1 MEQLSG
7 KQLKKLGKRLRDAQ
21 VPETSD
27 LDKLQ
32 QYRHSYKD
40 VISEVFGTVDMVVR
54 NICPEAIC
62 AFRIK
67 RIDSIIGKLRRLKGK
82 LELDSMVDIAGCRF
96 IVNKDSEIYKI
107 IDALFNT
114 PLKITRIN
122 RNIGN
127 NPKETGY
134 RSVHIYAYLD
144 KYGEEHSVEIQLRSR
159 IHHNWAT
166 FVETIDLVYGLRIKE
181 GVKVEE
187 KEQQYDDFYRFHQI
201 MSKSDAKKSQEEKL
215 YLLDKIV
222 KYDVI
227 GGLNHIILSNV
238 ARVRSQWLQLKH
250 SRSGSPT
257 CYVIST
263 RKDTHPQILGFTS
276 FEKAEAVY
284 YAMFAENK
292 DNANIVLLNMPNAT
306 YEQLSVAYS
315 NYLLVGHEFMHSF
328 NQLAIEMFDLSSNL
342 LTEQL
347 KPYFNY
353 YNRALKCYND
363 YIGQEHRLL
372 RIVRH
377 LPQEIQ
383 QEWLN
388 DVNKRYNELFDDN
401 MHVQQKL
408 YHRYLYEQKHSLL
421 GKFWLKLRL
430 KYFGN
435 L

>member
-1 MEQLSG
+1 MEYLRG
-7 KQLKKLGKRLRDAQ
+7 KQLKKLGKRLRDA
-21 VPETSD
+21 ETPNTTD
-27 LDKLQ
+27 LERLQ

-40 VISEVFGTVDMVVR
+40 VIAEIFAIVS
-54 NICPEAIC
+54 NCAKPICPDVIS

-67 RIDSIIGKLRRLKGK
+67 RIDSIIGKLRRLRGR

-107 IDALFNT
+107 VDLLHDS
-114 PLKITRIN
+114 PLVITKVN

-134 RSVHIYAYLD
+134 KSVHIHAYLE
-144 KYGEEHSVEIQLRSR
+144 KYGEDRPVEIQLRTH

-166 FVETIDLVYGLRIKE
+166 FVETIDLLYGLRIKE
-181 GVKVEE
+181 GVKDE
-187 KEQQYDDFYRFHQI
+187 KTGEMYDDFYRFHQI
-201 MSKSDAKKSQEEKL
+201 MSKSDAKKSQDEKL

-227 GGLNHIILSNV
+227 GGLNLIILKNV
-238 ARVRSQWLQLKH
+238 ARVRLQWLQLKH
-250 SRSGSPT
+250 PSNNSPT

-263 RKDTHPQILGFTS
+263 RKDKEPEILGFTS
-276 FEKAEAVY
+276 FEKAEEKY
-284 YAMFAENK
+284 YQLFSTNT
-292 DNANIVLLNMPNAT
+292 DNANIVLLNMPDAT
-306 YEQLSVAYS
+306 YEQLTVAYS

-328 NQLAIEMFDLSSNL
+328 NQLSIEMFDLSSNL

-363 YIGQEHRLL
+363 YIGQEHSLL

-388 DVNKRYNELFDDN
+388 DVNKRYKELFDDN
-401 MHVQQKL
+401 KHVQQKL